1 MSMTSYI
8 TTTTFLLFSVKAIPI
23 KCFVS
28 HRPTDPFFSKSK
40 KKHKF
45 QIHWSKKQVLC
56 FTGTRSCF
64 NNNWNDV
71 MSLSLKNID
80 TTFLKAVQ
88 TFDSR
93 VNIHLL
99 PSDYISYRLN
109 VRFNIQK

>member
-1 MSMTSYI
+1 
-8 TTTTFLLFSVKAIPI
+8 
-23 KCFVS
+23 
-28 HRPTDPFFSKSK
+28 
-40 KKHKF
+40 
-45 QIHWSKKQVLC
+45 
-56 FTGTRSCF
+56 
-64 NNNWNDV
+64 

-99 PSDYISYRLN
+99 PSDYISYKLN